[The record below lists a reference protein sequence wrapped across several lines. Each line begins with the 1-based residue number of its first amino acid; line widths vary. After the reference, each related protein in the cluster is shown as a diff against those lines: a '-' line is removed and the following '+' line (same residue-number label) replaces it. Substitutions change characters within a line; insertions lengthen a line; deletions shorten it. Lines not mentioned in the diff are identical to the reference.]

1 MICVNQS
8 IRIYW
13 ILLKTMLAF
22 LADQLWRFD
31 MNEKFFSSIL
41 DTVKMYPGKSAGL
54 FLLLVIFGFGLGAL
68 AVNLAAKA
76 V

>member
-1 MICVNQS
+1 
-8 IRIYW
+8 
-13 ILLKTMLAF
+13 
-22 LADQLWRFD
+22 
-31 MNEKFFSSIL
+31 MNEKFFSRIL

-76 V
+76 AGV